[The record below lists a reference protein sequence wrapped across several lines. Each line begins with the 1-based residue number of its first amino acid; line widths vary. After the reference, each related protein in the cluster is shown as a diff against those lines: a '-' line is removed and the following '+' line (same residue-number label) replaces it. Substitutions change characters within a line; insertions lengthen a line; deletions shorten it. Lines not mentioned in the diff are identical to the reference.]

1 MGGFAALLGHAAGGF
16 EQARQQDLSRQF
28 ADEQNRRAAAGE
40 FLHGII
46 TDPNQSDELRQ
57 AATQAYMEHLVPS
70 KGGAGKPI
78 DFGKMLGPLA
88 EVGARI
94 RAKQQAAAN
103 VPAPPIHEQVA
114 AVQGQAAP
122 ASIGALPPPPPGM
135 IMGGIASGAA
145 PAAQAMQQSAPPQQA
160 ASAPAPVVQAAPSS
174 MPPPP
179 PDEQTGMYASS
190 ADIARKEGY
199 KAQQVAQGTETG
211 QLNAMGEAADRILQ
225 QHPEYAQDPMI
236 GPALAMAR
244 LNKTLPFAAMLKP
257 TALGQSVPGS
267 DLLNDPNPE
276 VAQAARDQGVRPD
289 KYYNSRQLGTGSWKF
304 AQTAGKGET
313 AATGGG
319 LQSQTQ
325 QQQQTAAVHYG
336 VWQKQNATQ
345 FGQRQ
350 ALLNQ
355 EFQLGVN
362 RGYIADANKAFVDS
376 VKDYGSSMKTMQSMD
391 EAYKSI
397 QANPNNQQ
405 AQVALLMSH
414 IGMTLGVVKGAR
426 VGKAQIEEA
435 EQSRT
440 AMAGLASRLNFDKNG
455 DLNWSD
461 PIRKGV
467 TLTPDQMQQ
476 MVDLGHQ
483 RMNILHQNIG
493 VMHDALSPDQM
504 GVQPIG
510 TSFNTP
516 ASAPTTKAGS
526 ASKKKLTAPPA
537 PPSSG
542 KKQAYQQD
550 GKWYDAATHQ
560 EIH

>member
-16 EQARQQDLSRQF
+16 EQARQQDLQRSF
-28 ADEQNRRAAAGE
+28 ADEQNRRGMAAELLGHIA
-40 FLHGII
+40 L
-46 TDPNQSDELRQ
+46 DPNQPDEVRTPFLN
-57 AATQAYMEHLVPS
+57 AYMNLAQLPPD
-70 KGGAGKPI
+70 KKF
-78 DFGKMLGPLA
+78 DFGKHMAPAFDALSQYRQK
-88 EVGARI
+88 V
-94 RAKQQAAAN
+94 AAAKN
-103 VPAPPIHEQVA
+103 APAPPLQTTVPAMQLGTNTIPA
-114 AVQGQAAP
+114 TTATVQGPP
-122 ASIGALPPPPPGM
+122 APPPGFLAGVPQIAANTGQM
-135 IMGGIASGAA
+135 ASAQSKGTMEGQIAARQQLLSQIPELPPELHAGLALGTPGLYGAMNRTAGTGAGYAKDLRAQGYDVPDNIKDDQYVKVQERVGGQRTFE
-145 PAAQAMQQSAPPQQA
+145 P
-160 ASAPAPVVQAAPSS
+160 APAPGEQAVGGKLTSGVDVAKQK
-174 MPPPP
+174 
-179 PDEQTGMYASS
+179 EQ
-190 ADIARKEGY
+190 
-199 KAQQVAQGTETG
+199 
-211 QLNAMGEAADRILQ
+211 
-225 QHPEYAQDPMI
+225 
-236 GPALAMAR
+236 
-244 LNKTLPFAAMLKP
+244 NKQAVDLP
-257 TALGQSVPGS
+257 
-267 DLLNDPNPE
+267 
-276 VAQAARDQGVRPD
+276 
-289 KYYNSRQLGTGSWKF
+289 Y
-304 AQTAGKGET
+304 
-313 AATGGG
+313 
-319 LQSQTQ
+319 
-325 QQQQTAAVHYG
+325 
-336 VWQKQNATQ
+336 WQKKNAVQ

-355 EFQLGVN
+355 AFQLGVD
-362 RGYIADANKAFVDS
+362 RGYLGDANKAFVDS
-376 VKDYGSSMKTMQSMD
+376 VKDYGSSLKTMQSMD

-516 ASAPTTKAGS
+516 ASAPAPKAGG
-526 ASKKKLTAPPA
+526 AGKKKLTAPPA